1 MDYLSKEANEISDLV
16 TGGVGVIASAVKNT
30 LVTTM
35 KEITEWPIIRVIYIN
50 DQEGSENGIQ
60 LWGSEELSKKRR
72 IETHFPN
79 LILLADGL
87 YAFMVDAGGV
97 LRLAD
102 THINNG
108 YTGSGIINTSTWY
121 HVVGVFSGTT
131 GQAITT
137 DPWREYPHSD

>member
-87 YAFMVDAGGV
+87 YAFDSRSVPERGFKTWNSERYTLDWESRRENPSYYLKHGV
-97 LRLAD
+97 WAAERIQLVKR
-102 THINNG
+102 G
-108 YTGSGIINTSTWY
+108 CFY
-121 HVVGVFSGTT
+121 
-131 GQAITT
+131 
-137 DPWREYPHSD
+137 R